1 MKAFVATLEAVLASS
16 LLLLLTL
23 TLVPLL
29 SQEPSAGDSNLLQD
43 DLDTLQ
49 NLGELPENS
58 SGVDSS
64 FTDLVPE
71 GLEYRSSVTSYESSL
86 YRIDLSD
93 DTRTET
99 VQQASLVEAQL
110 FVESAS
116 SPLSVRFNGSEIA
129 TVDSSGYRKI
139 PLPGYGDLT
148 FEGTGELDAVVRR
161 YASNTTAGQISGTTL
176 FASVIDA
183 RNGTRE
189 VRIEAWTG

>member
-29 SQEPSAGDSNLLQD
+29 SQEPSGGDSNLLQD

-58 SGVDSS
+58 SGVDSTV
-64 FTDLVPE
+64 TDLVPE

-93 DTRTET
+93 NIRTET

-110 FVESAS
+110 FVESAPS
-116 SPLSVRFNGSEIA
+116 LSVRFNGSEIA
-129 TVDSSGYRKI
+129 TVDSSGYRRI

-189 VRIEAWTG
+189 VRLEAWTG

>member
-29 SQEPSAGDSNLLQD
+29 SQEPSGGDSNLLQD

-58 SGVDSS
+58 SGVDSTV
-64 FTDLVPE
+64 TDLVPE

-93 DTRTET
+93 NTRTET

-116 SPLSVRFNGSEIA
+116 PLSVRFNGSEIA
-129 TVDSSGYRKI
+129 TVDSSGYRRI

-161 YASNTTAGQISGTTL
+161 YTSNTTAGQISGTTL